1 MFQLWRRYRNGTP
14 EYLARH
20 YWWAYLNPV
29 GVWFFDHQPIIN
41 LILFGQYHN
50 IRNEILRRYATAHGA
65 RTLQLT
71 CAYGSLTPALA
82 QLANTLD
89 LHLMDVA
96 AIQLRAAQRKIL
108 PASRPALC
116 ARINAEA
123 LAYADNSFDTIIIF
137 FLLHELPHDARQR
150 TLQETLRVLKPGGRL
165 LLAEYGANRGKHLL
179 HRIAPLRRILENL
192 EPFLSGFWHCD
203 LEAQLLSCAAH
214 HGKMLRDNGQTA
226 LFGGFYRVMEYHA

>member
-1 MFQLWRRYRNGTP
+1 MLQLWRRYRDGIP

-29 GVWFFDHQPIIN
+29 GVWFFDHQAIIN

-50 IRNEILRRYATAHGA
+50 ILNEVMRRHATVQGA

-71 CAYGSLTPALA
+71 CAYGSLSPALA
-82 QLANTLD
+82 RMENTGD
-89 LHLMDVA
+89 LYLMDAA
-96 AIQLRAAQRKIL
+96 AIQLRAAQQKIL
-108 PASRPALC
+108 PTSRPALC

-150 TLQETLRVLKPGGRL
+150 TLQEALRVLKPGGRL
-165 LLAEYGANRGKHLL
+165 LLAEYGANRGTHPL
-179 HRIAPLRRILENL
+179 HRIAPLRRMLAKL
-192 EPFLSGFWHCD
+192 EPFLHDFWHSN

-214 HGKMLRDNGQTA
+214 HEKVLRDHGQTA
-226 LFGGFYRVMEYHA
+226 LLGGFYRVMEYHA